1 MNRKFVQDLAQAG
14 LKMPLTVDLTLAA
27 HAAHEVI
34 LLDGEQLGK
43 VVEENAKW
51 LGVPLAI
58 PRMDLELE
66 KLQLLDFLNIHVEEP
81 GKFHFEKPPEQ
92 GMIDRVSAL
101 KDEPLLPRVE
111 AQIKAVE
118 YIAKNT
124 DLISVGMAIGP
135 FSLVTKIIADPI
147 SPVFIAGSGV
157 TAEEDEEV
165 LRMENAL
172 KLAIGIILHL
182 VRRQLEAGAQAVL
195 VCEPAANTS
204 FFSPKQMSRGSD
216 VFDRLVLA
224 YNLQVKKLVEEYGAC
239 LFFHCCGELTETMLK
254 KFCELDPA
262 LLSLGCSRTL
272 WKDAAIVPDEIVLY
286 GNLPSKRFYSD
297 VLCSVDMVETMSA
310 ELLREMKLINRPF
323 ILGSECDIL
332 AVPGHEETIRHKA
345 TAILR
350 A

>member
-1 MNRKFVQDLAQAG
+1 
-14 LKMPLTVDLTLAA
+14 
-27 HAAHEVI
+27 
-34 LLDGEQLGK
+34 
-43 VVEENAKW
+43 
-51 LGVPLAI
+51 
-58 PRMDLELE
+58 
-66 KLQLLDFLNIHVEEP
+66 
-81 GKFHFEKPPEQ
+81 
-92 GMIDRVSAL
+92 
-101 KDEPLLPRVE
+101 
-111 AQIKAVE
+111 
-118 YIAKNT
+118 
-124 DLISVGMAIGP
+124 
-135 FSLVTKIIADPI
+135 
-147 SPVFIAGSGV
+147 
-157 TAEEDEEV
+157 
-165 LRMENAL
+165 
-172 KLAIGIILHL
+172 
-182 VRRQLEAGAQAVL
+182 
-195 VCEPAANTS
+195 
-204 FFSPKQMSRGSD
+204 MSRGSD

>member
-1 MNRKFVQDLAQAG
+1 MHRKFVQDLAKNG
-14 LKMPLTVDLTLAA
+14 LKMPLTVDMTLVKHPDSAA
-27 HAAHEVI
+27 I
-34 LLDGEQLGK
+34 LLDGERLGK

-66 KLQLLDFLNIHVEEP
+66 KLQLLDFLKIQVEEP

-92 GMIDRVSAL
+92 STIDRVMAL
-101 KDEPLLPRVE
+101 KNEPLLPRVE
-111 AQIKAVE
+111 AQVKAVE

-124 DLISVGMAIGP
+124 DLIPVGMAIGP
-135 FSLVTKIIADPI
+135 FSLMTKIIADPI
-147 SPVFIAGSGV
+147 SPVFIAGTGV

-165 LRMENAL
+165 RRMENAL

-182 VRRQLEAGAQAVL
+182 VRRQLEAGAQAIL

-204 FFSPKQMSRGSD
+204 FFSPKQISRGSN

-224 YNLQVKKLVEEYGAC
+224 YNHQVKELVEAHGAR
-239 LFFHCCGELTETMLK
+239 LFFHCCGELTEQMLK

-262 LLSLGCSRTL
+262 VLSLGCSRTL
-272 WKDAAIVPDEIVLY
+272 WKDAAIVPEEIVLY

-297 VLCSVDMVETMSA
+297 ALCPVDMVEKQCA
-310 ELLREMKLINRPF
+310 ELLREMKAINRPF

-332 AVPGHEETIRHKA
+332 AVPGHEETIRQKA
-345 TAILR
+345 IAILN